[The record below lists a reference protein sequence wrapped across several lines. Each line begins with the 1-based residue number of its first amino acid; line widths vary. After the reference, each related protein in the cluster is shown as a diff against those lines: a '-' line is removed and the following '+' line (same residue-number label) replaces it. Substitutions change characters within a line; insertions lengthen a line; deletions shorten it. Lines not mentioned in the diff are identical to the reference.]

1 MSNRSANIDSV
12 FEQKIVH
19 CIKTIKDKI
28 TWAKVIDLVES
39 ISGERYTEQG
49 LRKREKIANAYSLQ
63 KNIILKEKGVKK
75 EGADLEVMR
84 RKIVQLEEEKKAS
97 DKIINQLYDK
107 FRIWAHN
114 AKERGLTEDQLN
126 QSLEFNDD
134 R

>member
-12 FEQKIVH
+12 FEQKIVD
-19 CIKTIKDKI
+19 CIKTIKYKI

-75 EGADLEVMR
+75 EGADQEVMR

-107 FRIWAHN
+107 FRIWAYN
-114 AKERGLTEDQLN
+114 AKEKGLTEDQL
-126 QSLEFNDD
+126 SRPLEFDDD